1 MFKTKRWYIDSNNVF
16 HESLFDNLSEA
27 TAMELAGGISRD
39 WAAATNIGLIKD
51 YQVEVEEEQMLVK
64 DFLKRLSPTLKVI
77 IYDQDKEPGKDKKE
91 GEAGALAVAYHFNN
105 NSYVCDFMITS
116 ENITLYVKR
125 K

>member
-1 MFKTKRWYIDSNNVF
+1 MFEIKLWYIDSDNIH
-16 HESLFDNLSEA
+16 HEDAIENLSEA
-27 TAMELAGGISRD
+27 TAMELAGAISRD
-39 WAAATNIGLIKD
+39 WKAATNIGLIKD
-51 YQVEVEEEQMLVK
+51 YQVLVKEEDMLVK
-64 DFLKRLSPTLKVI
+64 SFLKRLSPALKVI

-91 GEAGALAVAYHFNN
+91 GEAGELAVAYHFNN

>member
-1 MFKTKRWYIDSNNVF
+1 
-16 HESLFDNLSEA
+16 
-27 TAMELAGGISRD
+27 
-39 WAAATNIGLIKD
+39 
-51 YQVEVEEEQMLVK
+51 MLVK

-91 GEAGALAVAYHFNN
+91 DEAGALAVAYHFNN
-105 NSYVCDFMITS
+105 NCYVSDFRIRT

>member
-1 MFKTKRWYIDSNNVF
+1 MFEIKLWYLDSDNIHHVNAI
-16 HESLFDNLSEA
+16 ENLSEA
-27 TAMELAGGISRD
+27 TAMELAGAISRD
-39 WAAATNIGLIKD
+39 WMEAKNIGLIKD
-51 YQVEVEEEQMLVK
+51 YQVKVEEEEMLVK
-64 DFLKRLSPTLKVI
+64 DFLSRLSPTLKVI
-77 IYDQDKEPGKDKKE
+77 IYDEDQKPGKDKKE